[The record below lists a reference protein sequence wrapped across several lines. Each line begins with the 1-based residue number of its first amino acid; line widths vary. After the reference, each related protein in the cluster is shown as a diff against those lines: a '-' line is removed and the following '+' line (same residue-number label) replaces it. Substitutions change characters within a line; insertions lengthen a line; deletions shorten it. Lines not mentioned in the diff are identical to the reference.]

1 MPGAVERPVDHPL
14 QAAAGRLKVL
24 LATDGADESAAACR
38 LLQNLSLPP
47 GSALRILSIV
57 DEPTVPGPGCPP
69 FGIPWNTMEED
80 LEHDQGGAREAIRYA
95 GALVSSTDF
104 SVTARVRE
112 GNPVTEILREAEALD
127 ADLVVVGSR
136 GLTGLR
142 GLMHRSVARAVVE
155 RCQRPVLMARAPR
168 NELREVIVALDGSV
182 HARNAAEFFAWFP
195 LPDAAWS
202 TLLHVVRSA
211 KALPGSPGIDQ
222 GEGPR
227 DTSELRGDSLDLG
240 GSLLTAT
247 AAKLSKRGKQ
257 VRTEVRTGNPATEIL
272 ELAERRRADLIVAG
286 ARGVSLLEGLLVGS
300 VAERL
305 LREARCS
312 VLIVH

>member
-182 HARNAAEFFAWFP
+182 HARNAAEFFCLVPAPGCRVEHTPPRRALCEGASRVSRDRSGRGAERYFR
-195 LPDAAWS
+195 AA
-202 TLLHVVRSA
+202 RRFA
-211 KALPGSPGIDQ
+211 GSRRKPAD
-222 GEGPR
+222 
-227 DTSELRGDSLDLG
+227 GDS
-240 GSLLTAT
+240 
-247 AAKLSKRGKQ
+247 
-257 VRTEVRTGNPATEIL
+257 
-272 ELAERRRADLIVAG
+272 
-286 ARGVSLLEGLLVGS
+286 
-300 VAERL
+300 
-305 LREARCS
+305 REA
-312 VLIVH
+312 VKEGQTGAD